1 MKFHTTTLL
10 ISACILSISCQQKPA
25 SIATND
31 TKVIVTTAKV
41 VQTDTIQTI
50 KKVEANKIVGTYY
63 VDNFYRY
70 LKNGFELKNK
80 KPTDSFIL
88 YTLNFKEDG
97 RIIFK
102 DLTKFYGCGNGVMSI
117 QKGFW
122 EAKANDIYK
131 LTFDGKY
138 AFEAKFHTES
148 EYKFIKQK
156 NGNIRLKLYKVIANK
171 TDRNW

>member
-10 ISACILSISCQQKPA
+10 ISACIISVNCQQKPA
-25 SIATND
+25 SIVTND
-31 TKVIVTTAKV
+31 TKVAMATAKV
-41 VQTDTIQTI
+41 VQSDTIQTI
-50 KKVEANKIVGTYY
+50 KKFEPNKIVGTYY
-63 VDNFYRY
+63 VDNFYCY
-70 LKNGFELKNK
+70 LKNGFELKNE
-80 KPTDSFIL
+80 KPKDDFIL
-88 YTLNFKEDG
+88 HAFEFKENG
-97 RIIFK
+97 QIIFK

-138 AFEAKFHTES
+138 ALEAKFHTES

-156 NGNIRLKLYKVIANK
+156 NGNIRLKLHKVIANEMK
-171 TDRNW
+171 RN